1 MSLRKIA
8 TAFNFNCG
16 NVFYWVKRHE
26 IPMRTVREGISASD
40 TFSQSLSTR
49 MLNNQYNLGR
59 KPTPE
64 LLAKLRKANTGRRG
78 VWTGIKGEA
87 NPNWR
92 GKQIDHTCTN
102 CGKIFTAYKE
112 HRKGKCTF
120 CSAKCRGEYLRG
132 DRSLAWKGGC
142 KDKYPIE
149 FKRLRKSI
157 RDRDNN
163 KCVMC
168 GKTRADNNNQA
179 LSVHHI
185 DYNKRNLDGSNLI
198 TLCLSCHAKTNYKR
212 EDWEIYLTDLLRCNP
227 TKD

>member
-1 MSLRKIA
+1 
-8 TAFNFNCG
+8 
-16 NVFYWVKRHE
+16 
-26 IPMRTVREGISASD
+26 MRSVREGIEVSD
-40 TFSQSLSTR
+40 TYKHNLTKRLTGNKYRIGCKISPEHKEKIRQAS
-49 MLNNQYNLGR
+49 LGR
-59 KPTPE
+59 LSQWK
-64 LLAKLRKANTGRRG
+64 G
-78 VWTGIKGEA
+78 VTGEA
-87 NPNWR
+87 HPNWR
-92 GKQIDHTCTN
+92 GKQIDHTCER
-102 CGKIFTAYKE
+102 CGKVFRAYTD
-112 HRKGKCTF
+112 HRKGKHVF
-120 CSAKCRGEYLRG
+120 CSRECQGLFMCGERSSAWRGG
-132 DRSLAWKGGC
+132 S

-163 KCVMC
+163 KCVIC

-185 DYNKRNLDGSNLI
+185 DYNKCNLEDSNLI